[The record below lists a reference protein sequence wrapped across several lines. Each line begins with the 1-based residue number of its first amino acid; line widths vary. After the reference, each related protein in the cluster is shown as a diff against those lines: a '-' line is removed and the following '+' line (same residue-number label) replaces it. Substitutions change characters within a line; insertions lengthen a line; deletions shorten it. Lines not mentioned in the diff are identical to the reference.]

1 MRNLIGHNPMSGEGD
16 VGFGELG
23 TVLVVSDATTSGNGS
38 KNGNGAGSFRG
49 APRHSL
55 SEGGVSTA
63 SEAALHAAAAAA
75 AAAAS
80 PGPGVAMRSPSAASV
95 YSEVAAGSSSSSGGG
110 GSSSGGDTADRWI
123 WEVHVNTSSW
133 FELKAWQCQ
142 LLESARARGVD
153 EVELDK
159 NRIVSLPSMVQTRT
173 DTGKTRKLR
182 RRDRNSPT
190 GSKLVVRWAGGL
202 VQEWAHYR
210 LQLASEPVPDIVEGY
225 E

>member
-1 MRNLIGHNPMSGEGD
+1 MRNLIGHVVSGEGD

-23 TVLVVSDATTSGNGS
+23 TVLMVSDATSGNGS
-38 KNGNGAGSFRG
+38 KNGNGPGFFRG

-55 SEGGVSTA
+55 SEGSVSTA
-63 SEAALHAAAAAA
+63 SEAALHAAAAP
-75 AAAAS
+75 
-80 PGPGVAMRSPSAASV
+80 PGPGMAMRSPSAASV
-95 YSEVAAGSSSSSGGG
+95 YSEVAAGSSMNSGGG
-110 GSSSGGDTADRWI
+110 GSMNSGGDTADRWI